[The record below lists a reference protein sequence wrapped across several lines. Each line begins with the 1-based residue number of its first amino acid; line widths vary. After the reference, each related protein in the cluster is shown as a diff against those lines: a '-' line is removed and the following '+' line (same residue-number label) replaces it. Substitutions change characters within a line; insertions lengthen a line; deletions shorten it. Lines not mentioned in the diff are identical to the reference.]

1 LSFASVDMHCWA
13 RYLLYA
19 IVSVLAIG
27 QMGVACGQKG
37 PLYLPESTERS
48 ESAAVAAPATSADD
62 GSPEM
67 ITDDIPAAGPQP
79 GEEIPTPSGE

>member
-1 LSFASVDMHCWA
+1 MHCWA

-19 IVSVLAIG
+19 IVSVFAIG

-37 PLYLPESTERS
+37 PLYLPESS
-48 ESAAVAAPATSADD
+48 EGAEAVTQDAPATPAADD
-62 GSPEM
+62 SPET

-79 GEEIPTPSGE
+79 GDEIPTPTGD

>member
-1 LSFASVDMHCWA
+1 MHCWA

-37 PLYLPESTERS
+37 PLYLPEPSERS
-48 ESAAVAAPATSADD
+48 KAPAEAAPATSADG
-62 GSPEM
+62 GSPEL
-67 ITDDIPAAGPQP
+67 ITDDVPVAGPQP
-79 GEEIPTPSGE
+79 GDEIPTPSGD